1 MKKITLI
8 ILMIV
13 SFSNI
18 FGQDNMSE
26 NIYRN
31 VQQKPEFPGG
41 EDALGHYIQRNLR
54 YPSYAAENQIEGSV
68 QVEIIINEDGTTQI
82 SKVIKGIKGGCDEEA
97 LRLLTKM
104 PRWMPGKQNGNA
116 VKTYYTISIPFKIDY

>member
-18 FGQDNMSE
+18 FGENNMSE

-31 VQQKPEFPGG
+31 VQQKPKFLRG
-41 EDALGHYIQRNLR
+41 EDALGRYIQKNLR

-68 QVEIIINEDGTTQI
+68 QVEIMINEDGTTQN

-97 LRLLTKM
+97 LRVLTKM

-116 VKTYYTISIPFKIDY
+116 VKTYYTIFIPFKINY

>member
-1 MKKITLI
+1 
-8 ILMIV
+8 MIV

-18 FGQDNMSE
+18 FGEDNMSE

-41 EDALGHYIQRNLR
+41 EYALGRYIQKNLR

-68 QVEIIINEDGTTQI
+68 QVEIMINEDGTTQN

-97 LRLLTKM
+97 LRVLTKM

-116 VKTYYTISIPFKIDY
+116 VKTYYTISIPFKINY